1 MNGQIHSYFD
11 DAVPDQF
18 FKLLSFYT
26 GYCCIS
32 SIPFAV
38 RWGSEEIERMRVM
51 SNYVIEQFN
60 NYQDYTPKWY
70 EEP

>member
-11 DAVPDQF
+11 DDVPDLF
-18 FKLLSFYT
+18 FKLLAFYT

-32 SIPFAV
+32 SIPWTKRF
-38 RWGSEEIERMRVM
+38 GPEEMERTRIM
-51 SNYVIEQFN
+51 SNYVIKEFN
-60 NYQDYTPKWY
+60 NYQDYIPKWY

>member
-11 DAVPDQF
+11 DNVPDLF
-18 FKLLSFYT
+18 FKLLAFYT

-32 SIPFAV
+32 SIPWMERF
-38 RWGSEEIERMRVM
+38 GPEEIERARIM
-51 SNYVIEQFN
+51 SNYVIEEFN
-60 NYQDYTPKWY
+60 NYEDYVPKWY